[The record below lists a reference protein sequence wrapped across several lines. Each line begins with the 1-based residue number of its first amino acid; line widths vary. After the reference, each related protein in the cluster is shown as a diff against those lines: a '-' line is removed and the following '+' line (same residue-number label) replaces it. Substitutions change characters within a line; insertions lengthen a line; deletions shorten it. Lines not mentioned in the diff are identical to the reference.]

1 MLETVGIII
10 GIIVGVFILIFGGR
24 GLIDLARERRE
35 RKRQASLG
43 TATIVGQ
50 TETIFSV
57 KEPRLAG
64 ILTEATT
71 ICSQPLVGRGKEVSF
86 LQEKV
91 DAALEGKGSVVFITG
106 QAGIGKTRLAR
117 EIRDYAQA
125 KGCQWLEGNY
135 EKAVSLPYKAWADVV
150 RSYLYQ
156 HEGRSLQ
163 SLAGPYAAQVAKI
176 IPGAAGGA
184 GGSGSAVP
192 SNPEEERFRLFEGL
206 TQFFVGQF
214 TLNVCPPPSRSQF

>member
-35 RKRQASLG
+35 RKRQTSLG
-43 TATIVGQ
+43 TTTIVDQ
-50 TETIFSV
+50 VETIAGV
-57 KEPRLAG
+57 KKPTPVG
-64 ILTEATT
+64 ILTKATT
-71 ICSQPLVGRGKEVSF
+71 IGTQPLVGRVKEVSF

-91 DAALEGKGSVVFITG
+91 EAALEGRGSVVFITG

-135 EKAVSLPYKAWADVV
+135 EKAVSLPYKAWADVCSISTKGPTPFQFRV
-150 RSYLYQ
+150 PPRS
-156 HEGRSLQ
+156 ERSDETI
-163 SLAGPYAAQVAKI
+163 V
-176 IPGAAGGA
+176 
-184 GGSGSAVP
+184 
-192 SNPEEERFRLFEGL
+192 
-206 TQFFVGQF
+206 
-214 TLNVCPPPSRSQF
+214 